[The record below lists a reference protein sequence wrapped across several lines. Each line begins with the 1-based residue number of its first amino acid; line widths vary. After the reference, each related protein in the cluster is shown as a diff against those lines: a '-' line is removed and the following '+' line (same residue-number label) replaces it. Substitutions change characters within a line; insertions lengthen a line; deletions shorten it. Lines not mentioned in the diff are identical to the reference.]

1 LVKGLTNLFVRY
13 TQKLVPDP
21 FLFVA
26 LLTGIV
32 IVGDF
37 IFVHGT
43 TFNGL
48 VSTWFTG
55 VWGGGIFTFAL
66 EMILILVT
74 GYTLAEAPA
83 IKKGLKWLAGKPKNQ
98 VQAAILI
105 FLVGAIGSIL
115 NWGLGLVIGTLLA
128 KQVAKRM
135 PKIHFG
141 FLVAAAYMGFI
152 TWASG
157 FSSSIGLIDTA
168 PDPVTNII
176 YQVTHHTVPLSKTIF
191 EPYNWI
197 PVILILIV
205 VPFLLKFISPSTTTE
220 IDPEALEDP
229 EVPEPPTVKTFATR
243 LENAWIVNVL
253 FFLFGVYV
261 FIFIMHWTLNLS
273 AVIMLFTVLGMLL
286 HWTPIR
292 FIRAFNNSAKASGPL
307 ILQYPLYGGLMAIM
321 TFSPDSHTNSLA
333 TMLAL
338 ALIKGSNQTMLP
350 FMNFVGSMII
360 TLFVPSGGGHWTV
373 QGPIAIAAA
382 KHFSQSPAY
391 LGKISM
397 SVSSGEE
404 VANMIQ
410 PFWILPLL
418 SIAKLSI
425 RDVMGFCVVTLIAGI
440 IIFGAAILLIPAI

>member
-1 LVKGLTNLFVRY
+1 MIKGLTNLFVRY

-26 LLTGIV
+26 VLTGIV
-32 IVGDF
+32 IICDF
-37 IFVHGT
+37 IFVRGT
-43 TFNGL
+43 SFNGL

-74 GYTLAEAPA
+74 GYTLAEAPI
-83 IKKGLKWLAGKPKNQ
+83 IKKGLKWLASKPKNQ
-98 VQAAILI
+98 TQAAILV
-105 FLVGAIGSIL
+105 FLVGGIGSIL

-128 KQVAKRM
+128 KQIAKRM
-135 PKIHFG
+135 QEIHFG
-141 FLVAAAYMGFI
+141 FIVAAAYMGFI

-168 PDPVTNII
+168 KDPVTNII
-176 YQVTHHTVPLSKTIF
+176 FKMTGQTVPLSKTIF

-197 PVILILIV
+197 PVLLILIV
-205 VPFLLKFISPSTTTE
+205 VPLLLKFMSPSETTP
-220 IDPEALEDP
+220 IDPEALEDAEV
-229 EVPEPPTVKTFATR
+229 EVPVTTKTFATR

-253 FFLFGVYV
+253 FFVLGLYVLFFV
-261 FIFIMHWTLNLS
+261 MHGNLNLS
-273 AVIMLFTVLGMLL
+273 SVIMLFTVIGMLL
-286 HWTPIR
+286 HWTPTR
-292 FIRAFNNSAKASGPL
+292 FIRAFSNAAKASGPL
-307 ILQYPLYGGLMAIM
+307 ILQYPLYGGLMALM
-321 TFSPDSHTNSLA
+321 TYTPDTHTHSLA

-338 ALIKGSNQTMLP
+338 ALIKGSNEAMLP

-373 QGPIAIAAA
+373 QGPIAIEAA
-382 KHFSQSPAY
+382 KHFSQSPIY
-391 LGKISM
+391 LGRVSM
-397 SVSSGEE
+397 AVSMGEE

-418 SIAKLSI
+418 AIAKLSI
-425 RDVMGFCVVTLIAGI
+425 RDVMGYCVVTLFAGI
-440 IIFGAAILLIPAI
+440 IIFGGCLLLIPAI